1 MVKIFFKD
9 NKTMTKIS
17 VIGAGAWGTALAQ
30 TYAKEGHDVTLWARE
45 KLLAQ
50 TLIEAKRNIVYLP
63 KIDLDPRIKIT
74 NDLSEA
80 AQADIILNVIP
91 AQYLRANLKRLA
103 PLLRDNQSVVIC
115 AKGIEIESHS
125 LLSDVFKAECPK
137 ANLAFLTGPNFAAE
151 IAAGLPSAST
161 LASSDLNTGEEIQSA
176 LTAKN
181 LRLYLTTDIIGAQVA
196 GAIKNVIAIA
206 CGIAHGLNLGESAR
220 AALVTR
226 GLAEISRLTMA
237 LGGQR
242 ETLMGQCGVGDL
254 MLTCSSLKSRNFSC
268 GVELAQGKTLGQITE
283 ARNSVTEGITTA
295 KATIKLMEDYKID
308 MPIVEAVYNC
318 LYNNLPVRDAVTS
331 ILSRP
336 ARNEGE

>member
-1 MVKIFFKD
+1 
-9 NKTMTKIS
+9 MTKIS

-30 TYAKEGHDVTLWARE
+30 IYAKEGYDVTLWARE
-45 KLLAQ
+45 RLLTQ
-50 TLIEAKRNIVYLP
+50 TLIESKRNIIYLP
-63 KIDLDPRIKIT
+63 KIDLDPRLKIT

-80 AQADIILNVIP
+80 VQADIILNVIP
-91 AQYLRANLKRLA
+91 AQYLRENLKQLT
-103 PLLRDNQSVVIC
+103 PLLRDNQPVVIC

-137 ANLAFLTGPNFAAE
+137 AKLAFLTGPNFAIE
-151 IAAGLPSAST
+151 IAGGLPSAST
-161 LASSDLNTGEEIQSA
+161 LACADAQIGQDIQSA

-226 GLAEISRLTMA
+226 GLAEISRLTIA

-242 ETLMGQCGVGDL
+242 DTLMGQCGVGDL

-268 GVELAQGKTLGQITE
+268 GVELAAGKKMDEII
-283 ARNSVTEGITTA
+283 ASRNSVTEGISTA
-295 KATIKLMEDYKID
+295 KATIKLMDDYKID
-308 MPIVEAVYNC
+308 MPIVQGVYDC
-318 LYNNLPVRDAVTS
+318 LYTNLPVHDAVTS

-336 ARNEGE
+336 ARNEGD

>member
-1 MVKIFFKD
+1 
-9 NKTMTKIS
+9 MTKIS

-30 TYAKEGHDVTLWARE
+30 IYAASGHDVTLWARE
-45 KLLAQ
+45 ESLVRTIRDTKQ
-50 TLIEAKRNIVYLP
+50 NSVYLP
-63 KIDLDPRIKIT
+63 SIDLNSHLKVT

-80 AQADIILNVIP
+80 AQADIILNVTP
-91 AQYLRANLKRLA
+91 AQYLRENLKLLS
-103 PLLRDNQSVVIC
+103 PLLRDSQPVVIC

-125 LLSDVFKAECPK
+125 LLSDVFIAECPK
-137 ANLAFLTGPNFAAE
+137 AKLAYLTGPNFAVE
-151 IAAGLPSAST
+151 IASGLPSAST
-161 LASSDLNTGEEIQSA
+161 LACTDTQIGQDIQTA

-181 LRLYLTTDIIGAQVA
+181 LRLYLTTDIVGAQVA

-206 CGIAHGLNLGESAR
+206 CGIIHGLGLGESAR

-226 GLAEISRLTMA
+226 GLAEISRLTTA

-254 MLTCSSLKSRNFSC
+254 MLTCSSSKSRNFSC
-268 GVELAQGKTLGQITE
+268 GIELAAGKTMNEIIEG
-283 ARNSVTEGITTA
+283 RNSVTEGITTA
-295 KATIKLMEDYKID
+295 KATINLAKNHGVD

-318 LYNNLPVRDAVTS
+318 LYNGLSVQDAVTA

-336 ARNEGE
+336 ARNEGV

>member
-1 MVKIFFKD
+1 
-9 NKTMTKIS
+9 MTKIS

-30 TYAKEGHDVTLWARE
+30 IYATEGHEVTLWARE

-50 TLIEAKRNIVYLP
+50 TLTQSKRNIVYLP
-63 KIDLDPRIKIT
+63 KINLDPRLKIT
-74 NDLSEA
+74 HDLNEA
-80 AQADIILNVIP
+80 VQADIILNVIP
-91 AQYLRANLKRLA
+91 AQYLRTNLKLLA

-115 AKGIEIESHS
+115 AKGIEILSHS
-125 LLSDVFKAECPK
+125 LLSDVFREECPK
-137 ANLAFLTGPNFAAE
+137 AKLAFLTGPNFAIE
-151 IAAGLPSAST
+151 IASGLPSAST
-161 LASSDLNTGEEIQSA
+161 LACADTLTGQHIQSA

-181 LRLYLTTDIIGAQVA
+181 LRLYLTSDIIGAQVA

-226 GLAEISRLTMA
+226 GLAEISRLTIA

-268 GVELAQGKTLGQITE
+268 GVELASGKTMQQIIET
-283 ARNSVTEGITTA
+283 RTSVTEGITTA
-295 KATIKLMEDYKID
+295 KAAVSLAEMNKID
-308 MPIVEAVYNC
+308 MPIVQGVYDC
-318 LYNNLPVRDAVTS
+318 LYNNLSVRDAVTS

-336 ARNEGE
+336 ARNEGD

>member
-1 MVKIFFKD
+1 
-9 NKTMTKIS
+9 MTKIS